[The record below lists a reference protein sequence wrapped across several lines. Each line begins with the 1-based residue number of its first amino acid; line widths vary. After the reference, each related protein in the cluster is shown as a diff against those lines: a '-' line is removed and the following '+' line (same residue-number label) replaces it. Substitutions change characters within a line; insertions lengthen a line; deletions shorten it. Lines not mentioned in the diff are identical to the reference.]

1 VADAAP
7 DDGPDLDVLRVTAQE
22 VAAEWGVTLG
32 EPFAMGRYSF
42 VAPAGDAVLKV
53 TPARDYD
60 ADHEADAL
68 EQWDGRG
75 AVRLL
80 RRDAARRALLE
91 ERATPGI
98 DIASLP
104 EEESTAIAVDVGLRL
119 WSARASPPLRAIATM
134 FDRWFDEAERDGGRG
149 VPLLP
154 LARELLDSLEI
165 GEATV
170 VHGDFHHYNI
180 VSHGAGHVAIDPKP
194 YRGDPEFDVPTF
206 LWNPI
211 DIATGDGSLP
221 LERTLRRLAA
231 FESAGLD
238 PWKMRAWTVIRGA
251 YLGAD
256 DEEAAVIRR
265 LL

>member
-1 VADAAP
+1 VADASP
-7 DDGPDLDVLRVTAQE
+7 DDGPDLEILRVTAEE
-22 VAAEWGVTLG
+22 VAAEWGVALG

-60 ADHEADAL
+60 ADHEGHAL

-91 ERATPGI
+91 ERARPGT

-104 EEESTAIAVDVGLRL
+104 DDEATAIAIEVGLRL
-119 WSARASPPLRAIATM
+119 WSATASPPLRPVAGMI
-134 FDRWFDEAERDGGRG
+134 DRWFDEAEREGGPG
-149 VPLLP
+149 APLLS
-154 LARELLDSLEI
+154 LAREVLDSLQI
-165 GEATV
+165 GEAAV

-180 VSHGAGHVAIDPKP
+180 VAHGTGHVAIDPKP

-211 DIATGDGSLP
+211 DMATGDGSLP
-221 LERTLRRLAA
+221 LERTVRRLAA
-231 FESAGLD
+231 FEAAGLD

-256 DEEAAVIRR
+256 DEEAAVIRK
-265 LL
+265 LI

>member
-1 VADAAP
+1 M
-7 DDGPDLDVLRVTAQE
+7 DDDRPDLGALRRTAE
-22 VAAEWGVTLG
+22 TIAAEWGVELG

-42 VAPAGDAVLKV
+42 VAPAGDDAVLKV
-53 TPARDYD
+53 TPAGDYD
-60 ADHEADAL
+60 ADHEADGL

-91 ERATPGI
+91 ERARPG
-98 DIASLP
+98 DDVAGLP
-104 EEESTAIAVDVGLRL
+104 EDEATAIAVAVGSAL
-119 WSARASPPLRAIATM
+119 WSAPARSPLRPVAEMIE
-134 FDRWFDEAERDGGRG
+134 RWFAEAEAGGDDG
-149 VPLLP
+149 VPLIP
-154 LARELLDSLEI
+154 LARELLASLEI
-165 GEATV
+165 GDRTV
-170 VHGDFHHYNI
+170 VHGDFHHYNL
-180 VSHGAGHVAIDPKP
+180 VTHGTRHVAIDPKP

-211 DIATGDGSLP
+211 DMTTGNGSLP
-221 LERTLRRLAA
+221 IERTLSRLAA
-231 FESAGLD
+231 FEAAGLD

-256 DEEAAVIRR
+256 AEEQAVIRA